1 MLEDGLD
8 AIRRDVV
15 GLEPTV
21 VPRSERRHR
30 RLRRALRLPERGQRL
45 VLGARG
51 PLGQREGAGPGEDR
65 RRDQP
70 KIPAV
75 LKAELNPEQ
84 KETLGEL
91 EKFGW
96 ELRFV
101 RHDPEQRPVP
111 VIFDAEREK
120 FAVLDPEGHLDENAF
135 INIR

>member
-1 MLEDGLD
+1 
-8 AIRRDVV
+8 V
-15 GLEPTV
+15 T
-21 VPRSERRHR
+21 
-30 RLRRALRLPERGQRL
+30 QK
-45 VLGARG
+45 
-51 PLGQREGAGPGEDR
+51 DR
-65 RRDQP
+65 RSHP
-70 KIPAV
+70 PEVPEV

-84 KETLGEL
+84 RETLGEL

-120 FAVLDPEGHLDENAF
+120 FAVLDSEGHLDESAF

>member
-1 MLEDGLD
+1 VTQE
-8 AIRRDVV
+8 
-15 GLEPTV
+15 
-21 VPRSERRHR
+21 
-30 RLRRALRLPERGQRL
+30 
-45 VLGARG
+45 
-51 PLGQREGAGPGEDR
+51 R

-70 KIPAV
+70 PLPDV

-84 KETLGEL
+84 RETLGEL
-91 EKFGW
+91 ERFGW

-120 FAVLDPEGHLDENAF
+120 FAVLDQDGELDENAF

>member
-1 MLEDGLD
+1 MTE
-8 AIRRDVV
+8 
-15 GLEPTV
+15 
-21 VPRSERRHR
+21 SERRNQ
-30 RLRRALRLPERGQRL
+30 APQVPE
-45 VLGARG
+45 
-51 PLGQREGAGPGEDR
+51 
-65 RRDQP
+65 
-70 KIPAV
+70 V

-84 KETLGEL
+84 RETLGEL

>member
-1 MLEDGLD
+1 LSQE
-8 AIRRDVV
+8 
-15 GLEPTV
+15 
-21 VPRSERRHR
+21 ERRKD
-30 RLRRALRLPERGQRL
+30 ES
-45 VLGARG
+45 
-51 PLGQREGAGPGEDR
+51 PL
-65 RRDQP
+65 
-70 KIPAV
+70 PAV

-111 VIFDAEREK
+111 VIFDAEHEK
-120 FAVLDPEGHLDENAF
+120 FAVLDQEGNLDETAF

>member
-1 MLEDGLD
+1 M
-8 AIRRDVV
+8 
-15 GLEPTV
+15 
-21 VPRSERRHR
+21 S
-30 RLRRALRLPERGQRL
+30 Q
-45 VLGARG
+45 
-51 PLGQREGAGPGEDR
+51 EDR

-120 FAVLDPEGHLDENAF
+120 FAVLDPDGNLDENAF
-135 INIR
+135 VNIR

>member
-1 MLEDGLD
+1 MLNAGRAAEQP
-8 AIRRDVV
+8 VT
-15 GLEPTV
+15 EN
-21 VPRSERRHR
+21 ERRNQ
-30 RLRRALRLPERGQRL
+30 APQVPE
-45 VLGARG
+45 
-51 PLGQREGAGPGEDR
+51 
-65 RRDQP
+65 
-70 KIPAV
+70 V

-84 KETLGEL
+84 RETLGEL

-120 FAVLDPEGHLDENAF
+120 FAVLDTEGHLDENAF

>member
-1 MLEDGLD
+1 MTEQ
-8 AIRRDVV
+8 
-15 GLEPTV
+15 
-21 VPRSERRHR
+21 ERRNQ
-30 RLRRALRLPERGQRL
+30 APQVPE
-45 VLGARG
+45 
-51 PLGQREGAGPGEDR
+51 
-65 RRDQP
+65 
-70 KIPAV
+70 V

-84 KETLGEL
+84 RETLGEL

-120 FAVLDPEGHLDENAF
+120 FAVLDTEGNLDENAF